1 MGQLTQLIFTVIFLV
16 VVFFIGIRIE
26 KNHYNAVKKKEKSF
40 ANLPAVS
47 SKRVADLD
55 KAIDSRL
62 VSGCIVISNDA
73 FKKLVAQIYNI
84 FGGRISVY
92 ETLFDRARREAVTRM
107 KEQAR
112 FFGADMIVNARF
124 ETSRLG
130 AVNSGNKGLGIF
142 EILAYGTAIKI
153 AK

>member
-1 MGQLTQLIFTVIFLV
+1 MEQLIQIIFTVLFFGG
-16 VVFFIGIRIE
+16 VFFIGTRIE
-26 KNHYNAVKKKEKSF
+26 KEHYKAVKEKEKIF
-40 ANLPAVS
+40 ADLPAVS
-47 SKRVADLD
+47 SKNVADLD
-55 KAIDSRL
+55 KVIDSCL

-92 ETLFDRARREAVTRM
+92 ETLFDRGRREAIIRM

-112 FFGADMIVNARF
+112 IFGANMVVNTRF

-130 AVNSGNKGLGIF
+130 AINSQNKGMGIF
-142 EILAYGTAIKI
+142 EILAYGTAVKI

>member
-62 VSGCIVISNDA
+62 VSGCIVISNDDLKNWLPKYTTFSEA
-73 FKKLVAQIYNI
+73 GSVFMKLFLI
-84 FGGRISVY
+84 GP
-92 ETLFDRARREAVTRM
+92 EERRLP
-107 KEQAR
+107 
-112 FFGADMIVNARF
+112 G
-124 ETSRLG
+124 
-130 AVNSGNKGLGIF
+130 
-142 EILAYGTAIKI
+142 
-153 AK
+153 

>member
-1 MGQLTQLIFTVIFLV
+1 
-16 VVFFIGIRIE
+16 
-26 KNHYNAVKKKEKSF
+26 
-40 ANLPAVS
+40 
-47 SKRVADLD
+47 
-55 KAIDSRL
+55 
-62 VSGCIVISNDA
+62 
-73 FKKLVAQIYNI
+73 
-84 FGGRISVY
+84 
-92 ETLFDRARREAVTRM
+92 M